1 MAAAMETFD
10 YGRNFIVVWSS
21 WKGVGVR
28 RGNVIRLALL
38 ALIWGSSFLWI
49 KLALEGLSPV
59 QIAFTRLTLGAGV
72 LLGWARMRGLT
83 LPRGRVVWAQL
94 VVAAVFANAIP
105 FILFAVG
112 EQTVDTSLAGIMNA
126 TTPLW
131 TIAVALT
138 VRHERHLSGARA
150 AGLLLGF
157 AGTVLIL
164 APWQG
169 ATAGTWGAVACGAAA
184 LSYGISFVFMD
195 RFLAGRG
202 IPPVALAGSQLLA
215 GAGLLAL
222 VVPFAGL
229 QPVSLDL
236 PVIAAILILGA
247 VGTGIAYVLNYRLIT
262 DDGATVASTV
272 TYLIPVAAVALGV
285 VVLGE
290 PLHLNVLA
298 GMVVVLAGIA
308 LTRRKPVTVPALA
321 AAAR

>member
-138 VRHERHLSGARA
+138 VRHERRLSGARA

-202 IPPVALAGSQLLA
+202 IPPVTLAGSQLLA

-272 TYLIPVAAVALGV
+272 TYLIPVAAVALGA

>member
-1 MAAAMETFD
+1 
-10 YGRNFIVVWSS
+10 
-21 WKGVGVR
+21 
-28 RGNVIRLALL
+28 
-38 ALIWGSSFLWI
+38 
-49 KLALEGLSPV
+49 
-59 QIAFTRLTLGAGV
+59 
-72 LLGWARMRGLT
+72 
-83 LPRGRVVWAQL
+83 
-94 VVAAVFANAIP
+94 
-105 FILFAVG
+105 
-112 EQTVDTSLAGIMNA
+112 
-126 TTPLW
+126 
-131 TIAVALT
+131 
-138 VRHERHLSGARA
+138 
-150 AGLLLGF
+150 
-157 AGTVLIL
+157 VLIL